1 MVKLVSFK
9 IEVDMNTNEFQLWM
23 QQNPAISISV
33 VIILSALMYLLI
45 ATIITRGLHYMASR
59 TATKVDDIL
68 LKNLRPYRIAWLAP
82 LVLIYSFAYVFG
94 EFQLNIRNAALFFIM
109 WVSVLVIVS
118 LLNAINEI
126 YETRPSFN
134 GVSIQSYLD
143 IVKIILMLVAIILS
157 ISIFTGESP
166 VVLLTGLGALMA
178 VLLLIFQSTI
188 LSLVASV
195 QISSQDLIKE
205 GDWIEVPEFGA
216 DGDVVN
222 ISLHTIKIQNFDMTF
237 TVIPTYKIVDVAYKN
252 WRGMKESGGRRIQR
266 HVLIDMTTMKF
277 CDSEMLARLRKID
290 LIQGYLD
297 AKIQAL
303 EDYRSSNP
311 SEYDSPL
318 DGPQITN
325 TELFRAYIVAY
336 LKTRKD
342 IHQER
347 MPFLVRTLAPNP
359 TGMPI
364 ELYIFTK
371 TTTWEEYEAIQ
382 AEIFDQLLAAAWHF
396 DLRVFQEPTGLD
408 FSAMANRFTY
418 QT

>member
-1 MVKLVSFK
+1 M
-9 IEVDMNTNEFQLWM
+9 DTNEFQLWM
-23 QQNPAISISV
+23 QQNPALAISV
-33 VIILSALMYLLI
+33 VIILSAVIYVLI
-45 ATIITRGLHYMASR
+45 ATFITRGLRYMASR

-82 LVLIYSFAYVFG
+82 LVLIYSFAFVFG
-94 EFQLNIRNAALFFIM
+94 NYQLNIRNAALFFIM
-109 WVSVLVIVS
+109 WVSVLVVIS

-126 YETRPSFN
+126 YESRPGFN
-134 GVSIQSYLD
+134 GVSIESYLD

-195 QISSQDLIKE
+195 QISAQDLIKE

-222 ISLHTIKIQNFDMTF
+222 IGLHSIRIQNFDMTF

-266 HVLIDMTTMKF
+266 HFLIDMTTMKF
-277 CDSEMLARLRKID
+277 CDSDMLTRLRKID
-290 LIQGYLD
+290 LIQDYL
-297 AKIQAL
+297 AVKIQAL
-303 EDYRSSNP
+303 EDYRRSNP

-325 TELFRAYIVAY
+325 TEVFRAYIVAY
-336 LKTRKD
+336 LKTRMD
-342 IHQER
+342 IHQEH
-347 MPFLVRTLAPNP
+347 MPFLVRTLDPNP

-371 TTTWEEYEAIQ
+371 TTTWEEYERIQ
-382 AEIFDQLLAAAWHF
+382 AEIFDHLLAAAWHF

-408 FSAMANRFTY
+408 FSAMANRLNY